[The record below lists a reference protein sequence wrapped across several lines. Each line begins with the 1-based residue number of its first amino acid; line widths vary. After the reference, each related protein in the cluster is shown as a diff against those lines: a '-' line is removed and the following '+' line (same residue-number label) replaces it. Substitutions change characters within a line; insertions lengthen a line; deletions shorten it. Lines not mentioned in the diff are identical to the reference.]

1 MHLYKE
7 KVKDTKYTSKPHI
20 YNSMAPNNLPNY
32 VVYASNK
39 AYTGYLIHGH
49 PTLKNRRFASRQFT
63 LDQLYAQCIAYL
75 NTAN

>member
-1 MHLYKE
+1 
-7 KVKDTKYTSKPHI
+7 
-20 YNSMAPNNLPNY
+20 MAPNNLPNY